1 MKVAIGRWYFPLLL
15 PRHLVQRNAIDR
27 RMVACDFFRTDS
39 EILIFQERDDHR
51 MEEKLFPYLMVEPPS
66 IFDLIGMSKRIKG
79 CIYFRIG
86 IAEMAG
92 KIRRTIA
99 MKELD
104 RKSVV

>member
-1 MKVAIGRWYFPLLL
+1 
-15 PRHLVQRNAIDR
+15 
-27 RMVACDFFRTDS
+27 
-39 EILIFQERDDHR
+39 
-51 MEEKLFPYLMVEPPS
+51 MEEQLFPDLMIERLP

-99 MKELD
+99 MKELSKD
-104 RKSVV
+104 

>member
-1 MKVAIGRWYFPLLL
+1 MI
-15 PRHLVQRNAIDR
+15 
-27 RMVACDFFRTDS
+27 ACDFFRTDS
-39 EILIFQERDDHR
+39 EILIFQERDDRR
-51 MEEKLFPYLMVEPPS
+51 MEEQLFPDLIVEHLP

-99 MKELD
+99 MKEFSQKRSRIEISEPPRPDGEIVIPFLHHFP
-104 RKSVV
+104 